1 MTSGLHLMN
10 DTVIPG
16 ILQIPQVMPE
26 KKSVHGYQSRYFSVF
41 LKKNPIVACNSH
53 ENGQ

>member
-1 MTSGLHLMN
+1 MPPGLDLMN

-26 KKSVHGYQSRYFSVF
+26 KKIMHGYQSQYFCVF